1 MNKLFRTSLKLTP
14 VLLLLLASAT
24 VTTRAQSGKLQ
35 LDQLDALSGRASQ
48 TTEIKLDEHLI
59 QITAKL
65 FSGND
70 KDDQDVKE
78 LLKNLKGIYVKSFQ
92 FEKEGEYSPT
102 EVDSVLSQLRGAG
115 WNKIVGV
122 TSRKSGNN
130 VDVYIMT
137 IGDQING
144 MAVVSLE
151 PKELTIVNIVGPI
164 NLEKLSGLEGS
175 FGVPDLELRPPK
187 TKNDKLIQ

>member
-14 VLLLLLASAT
+14 VLLLLLAGAT

-59 QITAKL
+59 QITAKQ

-151 PKELTIVNIVGPI
+151 P
-164 NLEKLSGLEGS
+164 
-175 FGVPDLELRPPK
+175 
-187 TKNDKLIQ
+187 

>member
-14 VLLLLLASAT
+14 VLLLLLAGAT

-151 PKELTIVNIVGPI
+151 PKELTVVNIVGPI